1 VENNAGEQVWELNDA
16 NQDPTVMSKVASQP
30 PVRLRR

>member
-1 VENNAGEQVWELNDA
+1 MENNAGEQVCELNDA
-16 NQDPTVMSKVASQP
+16 NQDPTEMNNEASQH